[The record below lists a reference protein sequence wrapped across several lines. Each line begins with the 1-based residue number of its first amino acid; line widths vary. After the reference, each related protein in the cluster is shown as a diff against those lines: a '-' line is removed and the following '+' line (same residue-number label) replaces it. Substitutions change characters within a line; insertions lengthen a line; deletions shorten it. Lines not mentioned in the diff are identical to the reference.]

1 MRGRAAG
8 RTGAWLVAYDIA
20 SPRRLARLHRWL
32 VQRALPVQYS
42 VFVFTGTAAEL
53 AELIGGIALRIHPRQ
68 DDVRLYP
75 LERGRPVHV
84 LGQPLLVE
92 GVFGVVLP
100 PGARDQP
107 DRLVKPAPRR
117 QSDVGNAAR
126 DAGSPTARRSRHAA
140 P

>member
-1 MRGRAAG
+1 MSPPRS

-42 VFVFTGTAAEL
+42 VFVFTGSAADLADLIKGL
-53 AELIGGIALRIHPRQ
+53 AERIHPRQ

-92 GVFGVVLP
+92 GVFGVILP
-100 PGARDQP
+100 PGAREEP
-107 DRLVKPAPRR
+107 DRLVKRASRR
-117 QSDVGNAAR
+117 QTADPSALG
-126 DAGSPTARRSRHAA
+126 DASSPTGLRPRQRA

>member
-1 MRGRAAG
+1 MRWPAAR

-53 AELIGGIALRIHPRQ
+53 AELIAGLAKRIHPRQ

-75 LERGRPVHV
+75 LERARPVHV

-100 PGARDQP
+100 PGAREQP
-107 DRLVKPAPRR
+107 DRLVKPAARR
-117 QSDVGNAAR
+117 QTAERNAAG
-126 DAGSPTARRSRHAA
+126 DASSPTAPRSRQRA

>member
-1 MRGRAAG
+1 MRGHAAG
-8 RTGAWLVAYDIA
+8 RTGTWLVAYDIA

-100 PGARDQP
+100 PGAREEP
-107 DRLVKPAPRR
+107 DRLVKPTSRR
-117 QSDVGNAAR
+117 QAGIGSAAG
-126 DAGSPTARRSRHAA
+126 DASPPIARRPRQRA

>member
-1 MRGRAAG
+1 MRQPPSS

-32 VQRALPVQYS
+32 LQHALPVQYS

-53 AELIGGIALRIHPRQ
+53 ATLIAGLAERIHPRQ

-100 PGARDQP
+100 PGARSEP
-107 DRLVKPAPRR
+107 DRLVKAAARR
-117 QSDVGNAAR
+117 QAGLREAAG
-126 DAGSPTARRSRHAA
+126 DAGSPTARRSRQRAR
-140 P
+140 